1 MNTRESTL
9 APCQYTARS
18 AVMADRT
25 TPPTAIRVPRS
36 MWAAYDRVCG
46 RLGTSRSDDMLGHIR
61 ERIRDHGDELDL
73 ADLAAAEEELAV
85 RRSRK
90 GGRPPKAT

>member
-1 MNTRESTL
+1 
-9 APCQYTARS
+9 
-18 AVMADRT
+18 MADRT

-46 RLGTSRSDDMLGHIR
+46 RLGISRSDDMLGHIR

-73 ADLAAAEEELAV
+73 ADLAAAEEELAE